1 MASSINMSNAQL
13 HGSQNGLFNSM
24 SSRNPTSPPRAYGQ
38 PQYTSSSPTRQSSRP
53 PDPHYT
59 TPGPASSYSSASY
72 STETNGSRPKE
83 LPNPPQL
90 SQLSLGSDNGSQ
102 QGSPTASSSS
112 SAKKP
117 TNPLTDLIDTER
129 VYVDDLSSVIK
140 KVAAAW
146 SRANFPPP
154 ALDQMFRAI
163 EAVYRINR
171 TLMGKLE
178 EIGPNPASPKALG
191 DLLMRWVS
199 CPPCSEAASRR

>member
-1 MASSINMSNAQL
+1 MASPVNMSNLQMHDSA
-13 HGSQNGLFNSM
+13 HGLYSSM
-24 SSRNPTSPPRAYGQ
+24 SSRDPTSPPRVYGQ
-38 PQYTSSSPTRQSSRP
+38 QQYASISSPTRQSSRP
-53 PDPHYT
+53 PDSSYA
-59 TPGPASSYSSASY
+59 TPGPSSSYSY
-72 STETNGSRPKE
+72 SNPTYSNEVNGDSRPKE
-83 LPNPPQL
+83 LPTPPQL
-90 SQLSLGSDNGSQ
+90 SQLNLGSDAGSQ
-102 QGSPTASSSS
+102 QGSPTTST
-112 SAKKP
+112 AKKP

-129 VYVDDLSSVIK
+129 VYVDELSCVIK

-178 EIGPNPASPKALG
+178 DIGPNPASPKALG

-199 CPPCSEAASRR
+199 SIGEALYFPV